1 MNTKIAII
9 ALALT
14 MPLTVAAFPG
24 GQHGGHEGNPA
35 ERVEHL
41 AKKLDLTADQ
51 KTQLELVFKE
61 QHEKREALHAET
73 QQRLQ
78 SALNPEQLAK
88 FEEMKK
94 QRHEKWQKRDG
105 HRMNPDSP
113 MKDQ

>member
-1 MNTKIAII
+1 MI

-14 MPLTVAAFPG
+14 LPLTAAAFPG
-24 GQHGGHEGNPA
+24 GPHEGHKGNPA

-51 KTQLELVFKE
+51 KTQLEQIFKE

-78 SALNPEQLAK
+78 SVLTAVQLTQ
-88 FEEMKK
+88 FEAMKK
-94 QRHEKWQKRDG
+94 QRHEKWHKHHGDKMPPDAP
-105 HRMNPDSP
+105 MNA
-113 MKDQ
+113 Q

>member
-1 MNTKIAII
+1 MNTKIAMI

-14 MPLTVAAFPG
+14 LPLTVAAFPG
-24 GQHGGHEGNPA
+24 GPHEGHKGNPA

-41 AKKLDLTADQ
+41 AKKLDLNADQ
-51 KTQLELVFKE
+51 KIQLEQIFKE

-78 SALNPEQLAK
+78 SVLTPDQLSK
-88 FEEMKK
+88 FESMKK